1 MTFKRICL
9 AALVLSLGMAVTAQA
24 GTGRLYS
31 LAAGSGA
38 QLHIGN
44 GLALPVQP
52 AATSLVVGGVFPPL
66 LIVPNGAVTVAG
78 TTIQTQGQKITVP
91 ANALHKGAAQTTVGV
106 FFSNPTLYAVATNLS
121 YDWPTAPAVFSV
133 NGRAGNATTVLF
145 AGGDPNQK
153 ITYSPRVAGKR
164 FGGAA
169 AFALTPGSAAGLVA
183 ESPIT
188 IYAIAIRPAGNPPCT
203 HPAFTGA
210 QTPPVGNGACVA
222 ALINAMPTG
231 LAAIGRAAGASIV
244 TPGGVPSTGTAM
256 LGQAPQPGVMVGKFG
271 ATPLGTKTLVAFTPN
286 GNPGATNMATSFGFP
301 FTTGMIT
308 VEAGQAT
315 GAPEAFVLSGNDTR
329 TKGGA
334 GTIQMVAGALSFRT
348 LSKENANRG
357 WVRLVLEEIPG
368 TPVPALSPLS
378 MGIAIV
384 LMMLVPAV
392 YFARRAR
399 SQAV

>member
-1 MTFKRICL
+1 MTIFKRICL
-9 AALVLSLGMAVTAQA
+9 AALVLSLGVAGSAQA
-24 GTGRLYS
+24 VSYS

-44 GLALPVQP
+44 GLALPVQA
-52 AATSLVVGGVFPPL
+52 AATVVGGAFPPL
-66 LIVPNGAVTVAG
+66 LILPNGPQRVQG
-78 TTIQTQGQKITVP
+78 TTAMASGQRITVP
-91 ANALHKGAAQTTVGV
+91 ANALKKAASQKTVGV
-106 FFSNPTLYAVATNLS
+106 FFSNPTLYAVATNLT
-121 YDWPTAPAVFSV
+121 YVWPTAPAVFSV
-133 NGRAGNATTVLF
+133 NGRGGAATTVLF

-153 ITYSPRVAGKR
+153 ITYSPRVPGKR

-169 AFALTPGSAAGLVA
+169 AFALTPGPAAGLVA
-183 ESPIT
+183 GSPIT

-210 QTPPVGNGACVA
+210 QEPPVGNAACVA
-222 ALINAMPTG
+222 ALLNAMPTG
-231 LAAIGRAAGASIV
+231 VAAIGQAAGISIT
-244 TPGGVPSTGTAM
+244 TPGGVGGLP
-256 LGQAPQPGVMVGKFG
+256 PQPGVMVGKFG
-271 ATPLGTKTLVAFTPN
+271 ATPLGTKTLVAFTPS

-308 VEAGQAT
+308 IEAGQAT
-315 GAPEAFVLSGNDTR
+315 GAPESFVISGKDTR
-329 TKGGA
+329 TAGGA

-357 WVRLVLEEIPG
+357 WVRLILEVA
-368 TPVPALSPLS
+368 PVPALSPLP

-384 LMMLVPAV
+384 LMMLVPTV